1 MSTKKILVAGRLAP
15 EGIARLEAEGF
26 LVDVSSESDAA
37 RLARLIPG
45 HHGLVAGPSV
55 GVPSEVIRAADVLEV
70 IGHTGASVDDIAL
83 REATARGI
91 IVTDASQSDRV
102 SAAEVVL
109 AALLACAHEIL
120 RTHLALGAHA
130 AGSGPLEHGVEVRGK
145 TVGLIGLDDAAPLV
159 AEAAQALGMR
169 VIAWDPGQPV
179 RGLEP
184 LLQRF
189 DELVDLCR
197 EADFISV
204 HLAELPENAGLVGEA
219 EFAVMK
225 PGVRLI
231 SALSRGVVDEAAW
244 ARAVRS
250 GAVAGSAV
258 VADAEADRDAS
269 PLVELDGV
277 ILVDR
282 AAAQTLDAQVRAAET
297 VAGQVAAGLRGELVR
312 NAVNVPAALDD
323 EAEELMPYVG
333 LCAQLGSLVVQL
345 ADGPVESL
353 DVLYGGSFAY
363 YDTRILSLGILQGAL
378 ERRAEGKVNLVN
390 AQIIA
395 DAAGLSVTET
405 SDPAASDFPRLVSVS
420 ARGAWGEV
428 SVTGTSLG
436 PEHKPRLVEVFGDAI
451 DIGPAPRMLF
461 LRYEDL
467 PGVGGRLGTML
478 GEWGVNIGN
487 MSVGR
492 GAVERHAVMA
502 LTLDQPLTDEQ
513 LRALVEHCGLDA
525 GKSVAF

>member
-15 EGIARLEAEGF
+15 EGIARLETEGF
-26 LVDVSSESDAA
+26 SVDLAGDCDAA
-37 RLARLIPG
+37 ALARLVPG
-45 HHGLVAGPSV
+45 YHGLIAGPSV
-55 GVPSEVIRAADVLEV
+55 GVPSEVIAAADVLEV
-70 IGHTGASVDDIAL
+70 IGCTGAGVDDIDL
-83 REATARGI
+83 DEATARGV
-91 IVTDASQSDRV
+91 IVTDAPQSDRV

-109 AALLACAHEIL
+109 TVLLACAHEIL
-120 RTHLALGAHA
+120 RTSAAPGAGEPA
-130 AGSGPLEHGVEVRGK
+130 AEPTAHGVEVRGK
-145 TVGLIGLDDAAPLV
+145 TLGFVGLDDTVSLV
-159 AEAAQALGMR
+159 AEAAHTLGMR
-169 VIAWDPGQPV
+169 LIAWDPGEPV
-179 RGLEP
+179 KGSEQLLLE
-184 LLQRF
+184 RST
-189 DELVDLCR
+189 DLPGVCR
-197 EADFISV
+197 EADFLSV
-204 HLAELPENAGLVGEA
+204 HLAELPENEGLVGDA

-231 SALSRGVVDEAAW
+231 SAFARGIVDEAAW
-244 ARAVRS
+244 ARAIES
-250 GAVAGSAV
+250 GAVAGAAV
-258 VADAEADRDAS
+258 VDPAEGQAGDRLSA
-269 PLVELDGV
+269 LDGV
-277 ILVDR
+277 ISVAR
-282 AAAQTLDAQVRAAET
+282 AAAQTHDAQVRAAET
-297 VAGQVAAGLRGELVR
+297 VAGQVAAALKGELVR

-323 EAEELMPYVG
+323 DAAELMPYVD
-333 LCAQLGSLVVQL
+333 LCAQLGRLVVQL
-345 ADGPVESL
+345 ADGPVETV

-363 YDTRILSLGILQGAL
+363 YDTRVLTLGLLQGAL
-378 ERRAEGKVNLVN
+378 QWGAEGKVNLVN

-395 DAAGLSVTET
+395 DAAGLVVTET

-420 ARGAWGEV
+420 AGGAWGEV

-467 PGVGGRLGTML
+467 PGVGGKLGTML

-513 LRALVEHCGLDA
+513 LDELVAHCGLDA
-525 GKSVAF
+525 GKSVEL

>member
-1 MSTKKILVAGRLAP
+1 MSTKRILVAGHLAL

-26 LVDVSSESDAA
+26 RVDVAAESDAA
-37 RLARLIPG
+37 GLTRLVPG
-45 HHGLVAGPSV
+45 YHGLVAGPSV
-55 GVPSEVIRAADVLEV
+55 GVPSDVIRAADLLEV
-70 IGHTGASVDDIAL
+70 IGRTGARVDDIDL
-83 REATARGI
+83 RAATARGI
-91 IVTDASQSDRV
+91 IVTDAPQSDRV

-109 AALLACAHEIL
+109 AALLACAHEIV
-120 RTHLALGAHA
+120 RTHRALGAPTA
-130 AGSGPLEHGVEVRGK
+130 ASSPLLPGVEVRGK
-145 TVGLIGLDDAAPLV
+145 TLGLIGLDDAALLV

-179 RGLEP
+179 KGLEP

-189 DELVDLCR
+189 DELADVCR

-204 HLAELPENAGLVGEA
+204 HLAELPAYAGLVGEA

-231 SALSRGVVDEAAW
+231 SAFSRSVVDDAAW
-244 ARAVRS
+244 ARAIRS

-258 VADAEADRDAS
+258 VAGPEADRAAD
-269 PLVELDGV
+269 PLAGFDGV

-282 AAAQTLDAQVRAAET
+282 TAAQTLDAQVRAAET
-297 VAGQVAAGLRGELVR
+297 VAGQVAAALRGELVH

-333 LCAQLGSLVVQL
+333 LCVQLGSLVVQL
-345 ADGPVESL
+345 ADGPLESI

-378 ERRAEGKVNLVN
+378 ERRAEGTVNLVN
-390 AQIIA
+390 AQVLA
-395 DAAGLSVTET
+395 DAAGLSITET

-513 LRALVEHCGLDA
+513 LSELVEHCGLDA
-525 GKSVAF
+525 GKSVEF